1 MLDYLPPLGLQW
13 VKVLAFAVADLH
25 RANQFYGKQLGLS
38 PAFEGEEHVG
48 WWLDSVILMLK
59 PDWAAPTDQPNPR
72 ITLAT
77 EHAPAT
83 QDALR
88 ARGIVIA
95 DEVEPYGEFYVGSFL
110 DSEGNKLW
118 FCSPVAASEGAFEK
132 TGKNAPRSSSN
143 RHSLGR

>member
-1 MLDYLPPLGLQW
+1 MLDNLPPLGLQR
-13 VKVLAFAVADLH
+13 VKVIALAVANLD
-25 RANQFYGKQLGLS
+25 RANQFYGQQLGLP
-38 PAFEGEEHVG
+38 PAFEGKEQVG

-59 PDWAAPTDQPNPR
+59 PGWAEPTAWPNPR

-95 DEVEPYGEFYVGSFL
+95 DEVQPYGDFYVGSFL

-118 FCSPVAASEGAFEK
+118 FCSPVAARAE
-132 TGKNAPRSSSN
+132 
-143 RHSLGR
+143 